1 MTETL
6 VVIHVLSAVAWL
18 GGGLFNGFIGPR
30 MAKAGGETAI
40 NWIRTAIEAASKYFI
55 PAGVITLLSGIGV
68 VLSDEAYDF
77 GVAFVSVGLGVSVI
91 ALVLAFAVLR
101 PSAIKALAAAE
112 AGDFPSVGVHAKRAA
127 MTGQIVG
134 ILLILTEIA
143 MVLRLGA

>member
-6 VVIHVLSAVAWL
+6 LVIHVLSAVAWV

-30 MAKAGGETAI
+30 MAKAGGETAM
-40 NWIRTAIEAASKYFI
+40 NWIRTAIQAASRYFF

-77 GVAFVSVGLGVSVI
+77 AAPFVGVGLGV
-91 ALVLAFAVLR
+91 AVLAMVLGLTIMR